1 MSRFDA
7 FQLGIVAGVLIATFA
22 NYCHQ
27 RFEVPYRYRRRR
39 VGDPPPP
46 GNPSDWLLTPPPD
59 VAAAIN
65 RQLDRD
71 IAIEL
76 RRRRASKPPT
86 PPQP

>member
-7 FQLGIVAGVLIATFA
+7 FQLGIVTGVLIATFA
-22 NYCHQ
+22 NYCHR
-27 RFEVPYRYRRRR
+27 RFEVPWRYRRRR
-39 VGDPPPP
+39 G
-46 GNPSDWLLTPPPD
+46 GHPSGWLPTPPPD